1 MKRRDFFAKTGCGAA
16 GIMLAHLGL
25 KAAALTG
32 TPEEQKEKIMKLMAK
47 MGKSEQE
54 IDETMKKLE
63 EILPMV
69 KEECICK
76 TCPTFVKE
84 EKVIGFCHAFI
95 SKSEVIKEERGCD
108 CPRCPVYKK
117 LKLTNGYFCTRM
129 SELEQQAAKKA

>member
-1 MKRRDFFAKTGCGAA
+1 MNRRDFFTKTGCGAA

-25 KAAALTG
+25 KAGALTG
-32 TPEEQKEKIMKLMAK
+32 TPKEQKEKILKLLAK
-47 MGKSEQE
+47 MGKSKQE
-54 IDETMKKLE
+54 IDDMMKKLE
-63 EILPMV
+63 EALPMV

-117 LKLTNGYFCTRM
+117 LQLKNGYYCTRM